1 MVLFIMYF
9 CLIVSFLLLIYFQE
23 YFVFLQLLA
32 VHTNQLPKLMQSVI
46 AMLPEIHPHFSTQQQ
61 QALSVTSVWT
71 QFLSTILAH
80 CKKVIVAHAHPTPMH
95 IDTPLAEKKEEKV
108 VDEKEK
114 AKEIEDKELEAVAGK
129 CCTYAQTGNNYTEQ
143 HWYFCYT
150 CKLQGSNGCCTVCA
164 RICHRG
170 HDVGYSRFSR
180 FFCDCGAATTSTCKA
195 LKPVKYKPSQPT
207 TQGRE
212 QARSAKKP
220 ARTPH
225 VLRMVEEASE
235 AQTPGTQ
242 EGLPVAAP
250 LPQPIIASLL
260 GVVSKESLVDT
271 LFPVLSKLLE
281 ILKVNPLPSPSFL
294 KYISSLF
301 YVSLSVLKIFL
312 QQGQTEQQPV
322 EEAPVKKDLFSED
335 KKLDFVAD
343 FLHLKRSIK
352 PGAFDVKMV

>member
-1 MVLFIMYF
+1 M
-9 CLIVSFLLLIYFQE
+9 
-23 YFVFLQLLA
+23 FLQLLA
-32 VHTNQLPKLMQSVI
+32 VHTNQLPKLMQAVI
-46 AMLPEIHPHFSTQQQ
+46 AMLPEIHPHFTTQQQ

-95 IDTPLAEKKEEKV
+95 IESPTVEKKEEKLA
-108 VDEKEK
+108 DEKDK

-150 CKLQGSNGCCTVCA
+150 CKLMGSNGCCTVCA
-164 RICHRG
+164 RTCHRG

-180 FFCDCGAATTSTCKA
+180 FFCDCGASTTTPCKA
-195 LKPVKYKPSQPT
+195 LKPIKYKPAQPASQAK
-207 TQGRE
+207 E
-212 QARSAKKP
+212 QARSTKKST
-220 ARTPH
+220 RTPH
-225 VLRMVEEASE
+225 VLRMVEEATSE
-235 AQTPGTQ
+235 VQTTSTQ
-242 EGLPVAAP
+242 EGLPVVAP

-271 LFPVLSKLLE
+271 LFPVFSKLLE
-281 ILKVNPLPSPSFL
+281 ILKVFFFLTLPGFFL
-294 KYISSLF
+294 LTN
-301 YVSLSVLKIFL
+301 LSL
-312 QQGQTEQQPV
+312 QQGQTEKETVQEGPI
-322 EEAPVKKDLFSED
+322 KKDLFSEN
-335 KKLDFVAD
+335 KKLDSAAD